1 MMVWGRDRLRREEAL
16 QRGWCWWKERPA
28 NSPCP
33 LSFLFLF
40 LLQGHLVG
48 TVSLL
53 FVRWPVEAWGE
64 VETEGPGARCDT
76 GVARGFVGSTGA
88 VVAGLAGAGS

>member
-33 LSFLFLF
+33 LSLLFLF

-64 VETEGPGARCDT
+64 VEAEALERGVRQASQGA
-76 GVARGFVGSTGA
+76 SSA
-88 VVAGLAGAGS
+88 VQAL